1 VDVQFSEDNEMDLI
15 QLLKKT
21 LEEILEEASD
31 QCCLNCENSWDI
43 VTTMASAALELIEE
57 SYDDPLPF

>member
-1 VDVQFSEDNEMDLI
+1 MDLI

-31 QCCLNCENSWDI
+31 QDCLNCENSWDI

-57 SYDDPLPF
+57 SYDDPLPL